1 MRRILHEQLIA
12 ILFVSVVAIA
22 AMFAAAAHA
31 QTRTFTDDAG
41 RKVVLPQKV
50 ERVYAAGP
58 PASVL
63 VMALAPDKLLGWT
76 RAIKPNE
83 APYLPPKLAALPE
96 LGRLTGRGNTANVEV
111 VLKAKPDLI
120 IDIGSVN
127 ANFASLA
134 DRVTEETKIPYVL
147 LDGRLDTLPQQI
159 EKVARIM
166 GNEAEAKPLLDYVN
180 QSFADVKARLAKIPT
195 DKRPEVYYARGANGL
210 TTGLPGSINV
220 EMLDFLGARHAIS
233 GGGAPGNLAQVGFEQ
248 VVLANPSFIITN
260 DPVFYKEVWTRAE
273 WQPIRAVRTKRVFLS
288 PNLPFGWFDFPPG
301 ANRLIGLKWL
311 ANLLYPETFQ
321 FDLVKE
327 IETVYTLLYRQKPT
341 RAQID
346 AILTEP
352 GVLPK

>member
-1 MRRILHEQLIA
+1 VCA
-12 ILFVSVVAIA
+12 NS
-22 AMFAAAAHA
+22 HA
-31 QTRTFTDDAG
+31 QPRTFTDDAG
-41 RKVVLPQKV
+41 RKVTLPTKV

-63 VMALAPDKLLGWT
+63 VMAIAPEKLLGWT
-76 RAIKPNE
+76 RALKPEE
-83 APYLPPKLAALPE
+83 AAFLAPRLSALPE

-159 EKVARIM
+159 EKLSVLLGER
-166 GNEAEAKPLLDYVN
+166 ERAKPLLAYVN
-180 QSFADVKARLAKIPT
+180 ASFADLKSRVAKIPLE
-195 DKRPEVYYARGANGL
+195 KRPEVYYARGANGL

-220 EMLDFLGARHAIS
+220 EMLEFLGARHALS
-233 GGGAPGNLAQVGFEQ
+233 ATGATVGPGQANIAQVGFEQ
-248 VVLANPSFIITN
+248 VVLANPSLIITN
-260 DPVFYKEVWTRAE
+260 DPTFAREVWTRAE
-273 WQPIRAVRTKRVFLS
+273 WQSIRAVRAKRVYLS
-288 PNLPFGWFDFPPG
+288 PHLPFGWFDFPPG

-321 FDLVKE
+321 FDLAKE
-327 IETVYTLLYRQKPT
+327 IETVYTLLYQQKPT
-341 RAQID
+341 RDQI
-346 AILTEP
+346 ARILAEP
-352 GVLPK
+352 NVLPK